1 MKKQVKT
8 KAKKHWSYHL
18 FTWLAFAI
26 GFVTCCFSR
35 FTFNMFICAFIFPFC
50 FLFFNR
56 RVKWY
61 IGIPLTIVGLFGGC
75 CVAFYRMFLDN
86 PVTKVWA
93 MPINFIAA
101 LASFLPYIFDK
112 VIYQRFF
119 ETRRPILFSFMFP
132 LTWLTIDV
140 ILGLT
145 LAGTY
150 LSLGYALCQILQAVS
165 VIAMFGIHFLTFII
179 VYFGSALTSFLTDIH
194 KNWRQLVISASTLG
208 FSGLYSGITQAI
220 PVTSQTIKVATSE
233 YFGFNS
239 KDLTTYK
246 NRLSKD
252 IIEANASDVNVLVYS
267 EMCFDPATGD
277 YKALQDYVVSGLAT
291 SGSNLLVLLPV
302 HNDKVEPEKK
312 DYNEVNFITKNG
324 VEAIYRKQRPFFPAE
339 PQRARGDGVKAVD
352 IEVGNKNVRI
362 GAVICYDLEF
372 PEVSAQAGRL
382 GVDVLFAPSWD
393 NTSFGTYRSDVNAFR
408 GIETGCNFVKVT
420 ECGWTLACDYKGK
433 IYEHYLNENGAS
445 KTALH
450 IFDMPAKRGFAIYP
464 WLNLFIDYFYP
475 AGLVGVLITS
485 GVLNLK
491 DKKRKPSK

>member
-1 MKKQVKT
+1 MKKKQKT
-8 KAKKHWSYHL
+8 QKKNWQHHL
-18 FTWLAFAI
+18 FTWLAFAV

-35 FTFNMFICAFIFPFC
+35 FTFNMFFCAFIFPFC

-61 IGIPLTIVGLFGGC
+61 IGIPLTLVGLFGGC

-112 VIYQRFF
+112 VVYQKFF

-132 LTWLTIDV
+132 LTWLTIDI

-165 VIAMFGIHFLTFII
+165 VLAMFGIHFLTFII

-194 KNWRQLVISASTLG
+194 KNWKQLVISASTLG

-220 PVTSQTIKVATSE
+220 PATSQMIKVATSE
-233 YFGFNS
+233 YFGFQHS
-239 KDLTTYK
+239 TTWESQITADVQK
-246 NRLSKD
+246 AS
-252 IIEANASDVNVLVYS
+252 EENANVLVYP
-267 EMCFDPATGD
+267 ELCFNPAND
-277 YKALQDYVVSGLAT
+277 LQYTNLQT
-291 SGSNLLVLLPV
+291 TIKNLTNEYRNLLVLLPV
-302 HNDKVEPEKK
+302 ENDNRTEKGK
-312 DYNEVNFITKNG
+312 NYNEVWFVING
-324 VEAIYRKQRPFFPAE
+324 EIRKIYRKQRPFFPTE
-339 PQRARGDGVKAVD
+339 GARTPGDGVKYWDLTIGRTKCRV
-352 IEVGNKNVRI
+352 

-393 NTSFGTYRSDVNAFR
+393 NPSFGMYRSDVNAFR

-420 ECGWTLACDYKGK
+420 EGGWTLACDYKGRV
-433 IYEHYLNENGAS
+433 YENYFRSEEER
-445 KTALH
+445 TPPELH
-450 IFDMPAKRGFAIYP
+450 IFDMPAKRGFALYP
-464 WLNLFIDYFYP
+464 WLNYFIDYFYP
-475 AGLVGVLITS
+475 AGLAGVLITS